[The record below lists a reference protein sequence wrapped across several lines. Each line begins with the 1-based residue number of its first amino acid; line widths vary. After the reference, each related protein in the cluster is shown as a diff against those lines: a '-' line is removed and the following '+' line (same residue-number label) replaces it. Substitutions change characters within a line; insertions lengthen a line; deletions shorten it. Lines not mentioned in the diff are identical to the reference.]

1 MPAATPIG
9 GRPARFG
16 GGPEAAPDP
25 VSAGIVTLC
34 LGGFHQGDDLRLEEH
49 LSAVSSRR
57 GDEDPAVESAV
68 FRMIDAFEEY
78 EDALYDT
85 YGEVTPLDVY
95 DDDEDEDGD
104 YAEDADLRG

>member
-1 MPAATPIG
+1 MA
-9 GRPARFG
+9 
-16 GGPEAAPDP
+16 
-25 VSAGIVTLC
+25 S
-34 LGGFHQGDDLRLEEH
+34 LEEH

-57 GDEDPAVESAV
+57 GEDDPAVESAV

-95 DDDEDEDGD
+95 DDDEEDDDDEGD
-104 YAEDADLRG
+104 SDDADSNEADARG

>member
-1 MPAATPIG
+1 MST
-9 GRPARFG
+9 
-16 GGPEAAPDP
+16 DP
-25 VSAGIVTLC
+25 RVALQALMAS
-34 LGGFHQGDDLRLEEH
+34 LEEH

-57 GDEDPAVESAV
+57 GEDDPAVESAV

-95 DDDEDEDGD
+95 DDDEEDDDDGD
-104 YAEDADLRG
+104 SDDADSNEADARG

>member
-1 MPAATPIG
+1 MST
-9 GRPARFG
+9 
-16 GGPEAAPDP
+16 DP
-25 VSAGIVTLC
+25 RVALQALMAS
-34 LGGFHQGDDLRLEEH
+34 LEEH

-57 GDEDPAVESAV
+57 GEDDPAVESAV

-95 DDDEDEDGD
+95 DDDEEDDDDEGD
-104 YAEDADLRG
+104 SDDADSNEADARG

>member
-1 MPAATPIG
+1 MST
-9 GRPARFG
+9 
-16 GGPEAAPDP
+16 DP
-25 VSAGIVTLC
+25 RVALQALMAS
-34 LGGFHQGDDLRLEEH
+34 LEEH

-57 GDEDPAVESAV
+57 GEDDPAVESAV

-95 DDDEDEDGD
+95 DDDEEDDDEGD
-104 YAEDADLRG
+104 SDDADSNEADARG

>member
-1 MPAATPIG
+1 MST
-9 GRPARFG
+9 
-16 GGPEAAPDP
+16 DP
-25 VSAGIVTLC
+25 RVALQALVAS
-34 LGGFHQGDDLRLEEH
+34 LEEH

-95 DDDEDEDGD
+95 DDDEDEDGEAD
-104 YAEDADLRG
+104 GEGNDTEDADLRG

>member
-1 MPAATPIG
+1 MST
-9 GRPARFG
+9 
-16 GGPEAAPDP
+16 DP
-25 VSAGIVTLC
+25 RVALQALMAS
-34 LGGFHQGDDLRLEEH
+34 LEEH

-57 GDEDPAVESAV
+57 GEDDPAVESAV

-95 DDDEDEDGD
+95 DDDEEDDDEGD
-104 YAEDADLRG
+104 SDDADSNEADVRG

>member
-1 MPAATPIG
+1 MST
-9 GRPARFG
+9 
-16 GGPEAAPDP
+16 DP
-25 VSAGIVTLC
+25 RVALQALMAS
-34 LGGFHQGDDLRLEEH
+34 LEEH

-57 GDEDPAVESAV
+57 GEDDPAVESAV

-95 DDDEDEDGD
+95 DDEEDDDDEGD
-104 YAEDADLRG
+104 SDDADSNEADARG